1 MGESN
6 NGGGRCGDYRFRQR
20 LNIFFGSCG
29 SGQVCEAKQKCKWR
43 AREVESV
50 VVNMDAGIDVGA
62 DCCSTGSVVR
72 NHIRNVIA
80 SQGILMN
87 KPFSPIDAEF
97 LTIKHGIELARLL
110 SLEQCSIVSDC
121 NMAVAMLGRPP
132 KLCGEWDLIIC
143 DIRKLLDENGWK
155 SSSNGCLCYSGGQA
169 YPFITL
175 VREWWKSPRR
185 KPWWISCQQFNTW
198 EIKMGAFVSK
208 FWFMLFPAKEYKLVV
223 VGLDNAGKTTTLYKL
238 HLGEV
243 VTTHPTVGS
252 NVEELVY
259 KNIRFE
265 VWDLGGQ
272 DRLRTSWA
280 TYYRG
285 THSIIVVIDSTD
297 RARISIM
304 KDELFRL
311 LGHDDLQNSVL
322 LVFANK
328 QDLKD
333 AMTPAEITDALSLH
347 SIKNHDWHIQ
357 ACSALTG
364 DGLYDGLGWI
374 AQRVTGK
381 ATS

>member
-1 MGESN
+1 
-6 NGGGRCGDYRFRQR
+6 
-20 LNIFFGSCG
+20 
-29 SGQVCEAKQKCKWR
+29 
-43 AREVESV
+43 
-50 VVNMDAGIDVGA
+50 
-62 DCCSTGSVVR
+62 
-72 NHIRNVIA
+72 
-80 SQGILMN
+80 
-87 KPFSPIDAEF
+87 
-97 LTIKHGIELARLL
+97 
-110 SLEQCSIVSDC
+110 
-121 NMAVAMLGRPP
+121 
-132 KLCGEWDLIIC
+132 
-143 DIRKLLDENGWK
+143 
-155 SSSNGCLCYSGGQA
+155 
-169 YPFITL
+169 
-175 VREWWKSPRR
+175 
-185 KPWWISCQQFNTW
+185 
-198 EIKMGAFVSK
+198 MGAFISK
-208 FWFMLFPAKEYKLVV
+208 FWFMLFPAKEYKIVV

-280 TYYRG
+280 TYYWG
-285 THSIIVVIDSTD
+285 THAVIVVIDSTD

-311 LGHDDLQNSVL
+311 LGHEDLQDSVI

-333 AMTPAEITDALSLH
+333 AMTPAEITDAFSLH

-357 ACSALTG
+357 ACCALTG
-364 DGLYDGLGWI
+364 EGLYDGLGWI

-381 ATS
+381 APS

>member
-1 MGESN
+1 
-6 NGGGRCGDYRFRQR
+6 
-20 LNIFFGSCG
+20 
-29 SGQVCEAKQKCKWR
+29 
-43 AREVESV
+43 
-50 VVNMDAGIDVGA
+50 
-62 DCCSTGSVVR
+62 
-72 NHIRNVIA
+72 
-80 SQGILMN
+80 
-87 KPFSPIDAEF
+87 
-97 LTIKHGIELARLL
+97 
-110 SLEQCSIVSDC
+110 
-121 NMAVAMLGRPP
+121 
-132 KLCGEWDLIIC
+132 
-143 DIRKLLDENGWK
+143 
-155 SSSNGCLCYSGGQA
+155 
-169 YPFITL
+169 
-175 VREWWKSPRR
+175 
-185 KPWWISCQQFNTW
+185 
-198 EIKMGAFVSK
+198 MGALISK
-208 FWFMLFPAKEYKLVV
+208 FWFMLFPAQEYKIVV

-243 VTTHPTVGS
+243 VTTNPTVGS

-272 DRLRTSWA
+272 ERLRTSWA

-285 THSIIVVIDSTD
+285 THAVIVVIDSSD
-297 RARISIM
+297 RARISTM

-311 LGHDDLQNSVL
+311 LGHEELQQSVI

-374 AQRVTGK
+374 ASQVTGK
-381 ATS
+381 APS

>member
-1 MGESN
+1 
-6 NGGGRCGDYRFRQR
+6 
-20 LNIFFGSCG
+20 
-29 SGQVCEAKQKCKWR
+29 
-43 AREVESV
+43 
-50 VVNMDAGIDVGA
+50 
-62 DCCSTGSVVR
+62 
-72 NHIRNVIA
+72 
-80 SQGILMN
+80 
-87 KPFSPIDAEF
+87 
-97 LTIKHGIELARLL
+97 
-110 SLEQCSIVSDC
+110 
-121 NMAVAMLGRPP
+121 
-132 KLCGEWDLIIC
+132 
-143 DIRKLLDENGWK
+143 
-155 SSSNGCLCYSGGQA
+155 
-169 YPFITL
+169 
-175 VREWWKSPRR
+175 
-185 KPWWISCQQFNTW
+185 
-198 EIKMGAFVSK
+198 MGALMSR
-208 FWFMLFPAKEYKLVV
+208 FWFMLFPAKEYKIVI

-272 DRLRTSWA
+272 DRLRTSWT

-285 THSIIVVIDSTD
+285 TNAVIVVIDSTD

-311 LGHDDLQNSVL
+311 LPNEDLNQAVVL
-322 LVFANK
+322 VYANK

-333 AMTPAEITDALSLH
+333 AMSAAEITDALSLH

-374 AQRVTGK
+374 AERVSQK
-381 ATS
+381 PAS

>member
-1 MGESN
+1 MYTSAATM
-6 NGGGRCGDYRFRQR
+6 DQM
-20 LNIFFGSCG
+20 IFAVHHLRRS
-29 SGQVCEAKQKCKWR
+29 SLQL
-43 AREVESV
+43 
-50 VVNMDAGIDVGA
+50 A
-62 DCCSTGSVVR
+62 DQ
-72 NHIRNVIA
+72 I
-80 SQGILMN
+80 
-87 KPFSPIDAEF
+87 
-97 LTIKHGIELARLL
+97 L
-110 SLEQCSIVSDC
+110 SL
-121 NMAVAMLGRPP
+121 PP
-132 KLCGEWDLIIC
+132 KLGNFISESRLGFSLL
-143 DIRKLLDENGWK
+143 LLDRFFCK
-155 SSSNGCLCYSGGQA
+155 AIVLRASISDFPLRLIQ
-169 YPFITL
+169 
-175 VREWWKSPRR
+175 VRAFRR
-185 KPWWISCQQFNTW
+185 FWDT
-198 EIKMGAFVSK
+198 MGAFISR
-208 FWFMLFPAKEYKLVV
+208 FWFMLFPAKEYKIVV

-272 DRLRTSWA
+272 ERLRTSWA

-285 THSIIVVIDSTD
+285 THAVIAVIDSTD

-311 LGHDDLQNSVL
+311 LGHDDLQQSVV

-333 AMTPAEITDALSLH
+333 AMTPVEITDALSLH

-374 AQRVTGK
+374 AQQVTGK
-381 ATS
+381 TPS

>member
-1 MGESN
+1 
-6 NGGGRCGDYRFRQR
+6 
-20 LNIFFGSCG
+20 
-29 SGQVCEAKQKCKWR
+29 
-43 AREVESV
+43 
-50 VVNMDAGIDVGA
+50 
-62 DCCSTGSVVR
+62 
-72 NHIRNVIA
+72 
-80 SQGILMN
+80 
-87 KPFSPIDAEF
+87 
-97 LTIKHGIELARLL
+97 
-110 SLEQCSIVSDC
+110 
-121 NMAVAMLGRPP
+121 
-132 KLCGEWDLIIC
+132 
-143 DIRKLLDENGWK
+143 
-155 SSSNGCLCYSGGQA
+155 
-169 YPFITL
+169 
-175 VREWWKSPRR
+175 
-185 KPWWISCQQFNTW
+185 
-198 EIKMGAFVSK
+198 MGALMSR
-208 FWFMLFPAKEYKLVV
+208 FWFMLFPAKEYKIIV

-265 VWDLGGQ
+265 DYLALPDIYDVVLGAMAVWYPLHLPKLSDRRVDHVQEKHHSCEVDIYDRYVQVWDLGGQ
-272 DRLRTSWA
+272 ERLRTSWA

-285 THSIIVVIDSTD
+285 THAVITVIDSTD
-297 RARISIM
+297 RARISLM

-311 LGHDDLQNSVL
+311 LPNEELQNAVL

-381 ATS
+381 AT